1 MAGHEEAFVSIL
13 TGLYRRIACATVV
26 FALVAAPLGANAAQE
41 IDGTVVGMG
50 QGDLIVR
57 DTSCKIQRFSAT
69 DSVWNGHSLVLFD
82 PSYNGK
88 NVHIVWAD
96 GPIEPRLI
104 SATTQ
109 DAPGA
114 PRNCTTYTRT
124 RTVEGILKTYDM
136 GSGAGSLSI
145 LLDTRDSVSFSFS
158 NSDTRARLFG
168 NHRIT
173 AGLPPN
179 VRLGVTRVRVTY
191 RVAGDV
197 NGKRAEIVSVD
208 RAAP

>member
-1 MAGHEEAFVSIL
+1 MAGHDGEFIDIL
-13 TGLYRRIACATVV
+13 IGLYRRIACVTVL
-26 FALVAAPLGANAAQE
+26 FALLAAPRDANAAQE

-50 QGDLIVR
+50 QGDLIIR
-57 DTSCKIQRFSAT
+57 DISCKIQRFTAT
-69 DSVWNGHSLVLFD
+69 DSAWNGHPLVLFD

-109 DAPGA
+109 NAPGA

-136 GSGAGSLSI
+136 GSSAGSLSI
-145 LLDTRDSVSFSFS
+145 VLDTRDSATFSFS

-179 VRLGVTRVRVTY
+179 VKLGVTRVRVTY
-191 RVAGDV
+191 HVADDV